1 MKHMGKTLGWLTL
14 RLLEIVLK
22 VDMHAK
28 ALLKHKG
35 LKGIHKAEILPIC
48 SAREAL
54 RRRKGAKELQAAH
67 CATLYHGIRG
77 ADAVLMIYP
86 DS

>member
-1 MKHMGKTLGWLTL
+1 MRNDNELTGGTMKHMGKTLGWLTL

-35 LKGIHKAEILPIC
+35 IEGDSQGRDPAHMLCKGSLTP
-48 SAREAL
+48 
-54 RRRKGAKELQAAH
+54 
-67 CATLYHGIRG
+67 
-77 ADAVLMIYP
+77 P
-86 DS
+86 

>member
-35 LKGIHKAEILPIC
+35 IEGDSQGRDPAHMLCKGSLTP
-48 SAREAL
+48 
-54 RRRKGAKELQAAH
+54 
-67 CATLYHGIRG
+67 
-77 ADAVLMIYP
+77 P
-86 DS
+86 